1 VGNTASG
8 LRSTTTN
15 GNDYLHHEIKNH
27 EGHEGHK
34 GVFEIVDFRFQIDPN
49 RNDRMS
55 HSAICNQQSAIVSL
69 RVLCG

>member
-1 VGNTASG
+1 MNSG
-8 LRSTTTN
+8 D
-15 GNDYLHHEIKNH
+15 DYSHQEIKNH

-49 RNDRMS
+49 RNEKIS
-55 HSAICNQQSAIVSL
+55 QSAIVCLCVL